1 MKVKIKDKDGIAK
14 QWRGKV
20 VVINKH
26 PVHSLLFEFY
36 DDVKRETWLLSEYG
50 IDEILEE

>member
-14 QWRGKV
+14 QWRGKI

-26 PVHSLLFEFY
+26 PIHPLLFEFH
-36 DDVKRETWLLSEYG
+36 DKIKDETWLLSEYG
-50 IDEILEE
+50 IGEILEH

>member
-20 VVINKH
+20 VTISKH
-26 PVHSLLFEFY
+26 PVHPLLFEFF
-36 DDVKRETWLLSEYG
+36 DDIKKEFWLLSEYG
-50 IDEILEE
+50 IDEILET